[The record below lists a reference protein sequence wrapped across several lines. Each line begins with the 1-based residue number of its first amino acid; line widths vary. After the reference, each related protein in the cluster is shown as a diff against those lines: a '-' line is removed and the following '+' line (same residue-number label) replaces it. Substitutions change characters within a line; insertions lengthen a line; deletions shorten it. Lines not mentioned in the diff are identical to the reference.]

1 MEHQRGHAGAVP
13 STEPSADTSYPQ
25 LADLAEAA
33 ARRAARGLRDLV
45 ETDAVIAA
53 TKSSPTDL
61 VTEADRATEEQI
73 IANLTAARPHDGI
86 LAEESGHRDGTSGVT
101 WIIDPIDGTTNFVY
115 ALPGFGISIAAMFDG
130 EVVAGVVVDPIRS
143 EVFRATRGGGA
154 TCNGRP
160 LARPGGSDL
169 ARALIGT
176 GFAYR
181 AERRSAQ
188 AAVVTALIAEI
199 RDIRRLGAAALD
211 LCHVAAGRLDGYY
224 ESGLKPWDLAAGG
237 LIASE
242 AGCRVEAL
250 HGGPPDARL
259 VVAAPDPLF
268 SNLVTALH
276 HIATTGCDVEDPSAR
291 IGWEF
296 GRLEV

>member
-1 MEHQRGHAGAVP
+1 MP
-13 STEPSADTSYPQ
+13 STGPSAVTPFPQ
-25 LADLAEAA
+25 LADLAETV
-33 ARRAARGLRDLV
+33 ARRAATGLRDLV

-61 VTEADRATEEQI
+61 VTEADRATEAQI
-73 IANLTAARPHDGI
+73 IAELTAARPDDGI

-115 ALPGFGISIAAMFDG
+115 ALAGFGISIAAMLDG

-154 TCNGRP
+154 TRNGRP
-160 LARPGGSDL
+160 LGPRRRSDL

-181 AERRSAQ
+181 AGRRSAQ
-188 AAVVTALIAEI
+188 AAVVAALIGEI

-211 LCHVAAGRLDGYY
+211 LCHVAAGRLDGYF
-224 ESGLKPWDLAAGG
+224 ESGLQPWDLAAGG

-250 HGGPPDARL
+250 HGGPPDGRL

-268 SNLVTALH
+268 TDLLTALRR
-276 HIATTGCDVEDPSAR
+276 IATTGRDVEDPSAR

>member
-1 MEHQRGHAGAVP
+1 MPPTERSAV
-13 STEPSADTSYPQ
+13 TSFGQ
-25 LADLAEAA
+25 LADLAESA
-33 ARRAARGLRDLV
+33 ARRAAAGLRDLV
-45 ETDAVIAA
+45 ETDAVITA

-61 VTEADRATEEQI
+61 VTEADRATEAQI
-73 IANLTAARPHDGI
+73 ITDLTAARPHDGI

-115 ALPGFGISIAAMFDG
+115 SLAGFGISIAALLDG
-130 EVVAGVVVDPIRS
+130 EVVAGVVMDPIRA

-154 TCNGRP
+154 TRNGRP
-160 LARPGGSDL
+160 LDARRGSDL

-188 AAVVTALIAEI
+188 AAVVAALIGEI

-224 ESGLKPWDLAAGG
+224 ESGLQPWDLAAGG
-237 LIASE
+237 LIAHE

-250 HGGPPDARL
+250 HGGAPDARL
-259 VVAAPDPLF
+259 VIAAPEPLF
-268 SNLVTALH
+268 TDLVATLG
-276 HIATTGCDVEDPSAR
+276 HIAATGCEVEDPSAR